1 MAVNTTGAIFLDRDG
16 VINENLAGH
25 VKSWAEFKFIPEALE
40 SIRRLT
46 ETGLPI
52 FIVTNQGMI
61 SRGQATIE
69 ALQDIHQKMLEQIH
83 AAGGAIKHVYFCP
96 HDSAC
101 KCACRKPEPGMLTE
115 AAEAYDV
122 DLTQSFMVGDAWT
135 DVQAGLSVG
144 ARSIFVLT
152 GRGAAQYQGCWDR
165 FPVRFAT
172 ACDISGAADII
183 LSSLKQQQSDSV
195 FRLRN
200 AFHMPMNLNE
210 LIVI

>member
-1 MAVNTTGAIFLDRDG
+1 MGGKPTGAIFLDRDG
-16 VINENLAGH
+16 VINENLPGH
-25 VKSWAEFKFIPEALE
+25 VKSWAEFSFIPEALE

-61 SRGQATIE
+61 NNGQAPLS
-69 ALQDIHQKMLEQIH
+69 ALEEIH
-83 AAGGAIKHVYFCP
+83 ANMLQHIHDAGGRVQQVYYCP
-96 HDSAC
+96 HTRDEHC
-101 KCACRKPEPGMLTE
+101 GCRKPEPGMLLA
-115 AAEAYDV
+115 AAEAYDI
-122 DLTQSFMVGDAWT
+122 DLSQSFMVGDAWT

-152 GRGAAQYQGCWDR
+152 GRGPQQYRPCWER

-172 ACDISGAADII
+172 ACNIADAAGII
-183 LSSLKQQQSDSV
+183 LSGLNNRHADSV

-200 AFHMPMNLNE
+200 AFHMPLNLNE
-210 LIVI
+210 LLVL